1 MLVAGGVSVSEKRS
15 EEFRPTRTE
24 WAFFIFGQKLLGP
37 ARSGESTVRR
47 FYGKFYGATARERE
61 WR

>member
-24 WAFFIFGQKLLGP
+24 WAFFLCAEHVYQPG
-37 ARSGESTVRR
+37 
-47 FYGKFYGATARERE
+47 GASPLHNVMDVK
-61 WR
+61 